1 MPQNKI
7 SKNKIILVVEDEP
20 ILLRALN
27 IELLNAGF
35 EALVAPNGEVGL
47 KMIKA
52 NKPDLVLLDILM
64 PKMDGYEVLKAAK
77 KDPKTKK
84 IPIVVLSNFG
94 EAENIE
100 KAMGMGAV
108 DYFIKSSTDLN
119 QLTKKI
125 NARLGTKGA

>member
-1 MPQNKI
+1 MP
-7 SKNKIILVVEDEP
+7 KNKTILVVEDEP

-35 EALVAPNGEVGL
+35 EVLVASDGEAGL

-52 NKPDLVLLDILM
+52 NKPDLVLLDLLM
-64 PKMDGYEVLKAAK
+64 PKMDGYAVLEAVK

-94 EAENIE
+94 EAENIQRA
-100 KAMGMGAV
+100 KKLGAL
-108 DYFIKSSTDLN
+108 DYYIKSSTDLS

-125 NARLGTKGA
+125 HSKIGV